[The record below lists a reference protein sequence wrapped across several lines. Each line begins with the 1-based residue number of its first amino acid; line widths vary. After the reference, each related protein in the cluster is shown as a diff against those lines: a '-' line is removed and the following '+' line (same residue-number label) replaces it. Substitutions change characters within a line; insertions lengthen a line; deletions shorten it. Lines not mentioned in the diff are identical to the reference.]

1 MRKIVS
7 CGEWYAITA
16 AFLWGINYPIVKLIL
31 RSFPEG
37 KFMLIRF
44 VVSFV
49 LLVGYLQFKGEG
61 LGISRSHYGRVLL
74 LGVLGVGL
82 YNILWTCGIHRT
94 TAANAALLISTSPI
108 FAAIYA
114 ARTKQEKINLRTWV
128 GTILAFG
135 GIYLIVSQ
143 TPGAEFNFSSTE
155 FTGSILVLTGSFL
168 FALYAI
174 IAKPMLDYYSPVK
187 LVTLAMM
194 GGLPIITLYG
204 LYQDAVA
211 VWQDIDL
218 LTWFG
223 LSYVIIFG
231 TIVAFA
237 FWYIGIQRTSPV
249 RATVFHFIVPV
260 TSMVFGALLLGDP
273 VTTGQIVGAL
283 LVFSGLIVVKLKS
296 LQQDAT
302 KYDNNC

>member
-1 MRKIVS
+1 MRKFVS
-7 CGEWYAITA
+7 SGEWYAITA

-31 RSFPEG
+31 RTLPEG

-44 VVSFV
+44 AVSIV
-49 LLVGYLQFKGEG
+49 LLIGYLQFKDEG
-61 LGISRSHYGRVLL
+61 LRISRIHYGRVLL

-82 YNILWTCGIHRT
+82 YNIIWTCGIHRT
-94 TAANAALLISTSPI
+94 TVANAALLISTSPI

-114 ARTKQEKINLRTWV
+114 VSTKQEKINLRTWI
-128 GTILAFG
+128 GTILSFG

-155 FTGSILVLTGSFL
+155 FNGSILVLIGSFL

-187 LVTLAMM
+187 LVTLAML
-194 GGLPIITLYG
+194 GGLPVITLYG
-204 LYQDAVA
+204 LYQDAVV

-223 LSYVIIFG
+223 LSYIIIFG

-237 FWYIGIQRTSPV
+237 FWYIGIQRTNPV

-273 VTTGQIVGAL
+273 VTAGQIVGAV

-296 LQQDAT
+296 LQDAT
-302 KYDNNC
+302 KCDNNC